1 MQGEAFTSSWSIV
14 CLSPF
19 GPKMDKYVSQK
30 LQDEGFFAD
39 TSWRYM
45 CGVHVL
51 SWKGVSYKS
60 ILVLSFQGAL
70 F

>member
-1 MQGEAFTSSWSIV
+1 
-14 CLSPF
+14 
-19 GPKMDKYVSQK
+19 MDKYVSQK